1 MFSVY
6 KIDPV
11 GFAANAYLV
20 TADGRTAVAVDPS
33 QERVLE
39 KAKAAGLEIVAALLT
54 HGHFDHVG
62 GCFALSAA
70 GVPGYCAAAERDLVN
85 GVDSMYR
92 EYGTPMPTFKVI
104 PTLKDGDK
112 ITLAG
117 IDFFVIATPGHTAG
131 SVTYRVG
138 NYLFTG
144 DTLFEESVG
153 RTDLPTGDW
162 SALKDS
168 VRKLY
173 ALPGDYKVLSGHG
186 GDTTLQNEREHNPF
200 VQP

>member
-70 GVPGYCAAAERDLVN
+70 GVPVYCAAAERDLVN

-131 SVTYRVG
+131 GAS
-138 NYLFTG
+138 YLIGDHLYTG
-144 DTLFEESVG
+144 DTLFAGDIG
-153 RTDLPTGDW
+153 RSDLPTG
-162 SALKDS
+162 SGAQLVAS
-168 VRKLY
+168 VKKLY
-173 ALPGDYKVLSGHG
+173 ALEGDYTVCPGHG
-186 GDTTLQNEREHNPF
+186 EDTTLEYERHNNGY
-200 VQP
+200 VRC